1 MKGSKGK
8 GEEAREDPA
17 RQLLSCRRADLA
29 PHQGEAS
36 DSRDKSSSG
45 ATNYRNTDLASN
57 AALCWQCCAPFSPND
72 GCLSAKG
79 DLLSIATQGLLL
91 DPGPLTSWP

>member
-1 MKGSKGK
+1 MGTSLDNSSAVN
-8 GEEAREDPA
+8 ARA
-17 RQLLSCRRADLA
+17 RRRAKEWLLTPEISHPPEMLA
-29 PHQGEAS
+29 I
-36 DSRDKSSSG
+36 
-45 ATNYRNTDLASN
+45 ATPTLTPN
-57 AALCWQCCAPFSPND
+57 AVQFWQRRAPFSPND